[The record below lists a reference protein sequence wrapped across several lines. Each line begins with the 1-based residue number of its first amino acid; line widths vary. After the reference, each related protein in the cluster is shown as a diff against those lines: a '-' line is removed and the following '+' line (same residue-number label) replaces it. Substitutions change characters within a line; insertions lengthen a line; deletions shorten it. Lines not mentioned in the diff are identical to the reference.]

1 MFINPMSEQDEFKA
15 EEVTSIQ
22 SSELPTQPYNGS
34 EMETHIPPSDLHS
47 FQIGTGSSVGR
58 QREHNEDALFA
69 MSTNLVT
76 NRVALPV
83 GLFIV
88 ADGMGGHAHGEKASE
103 LAIQGM
109 VSSVLPELAP
119 YTLGLKKEINEK
131 KLREIME
138 RGIHTAHSSIQ
149 ENATGGGS
157 TLTALLLVDEILII
171 AHIGDS
177 RAYHFDG
184 EYNPRILTTDHS
196 LVKRLEDLG
205 QITADEAAIHPQRN
219 VLYRALG
226 QVEHVDAEIISTVV
240 PSSGYLVVCS
250 DGLWGEVP
258 GEEIARIISK
268 SSSPQQASQALLA
281 AANAAGGPD
290 NISVIIIKVLE
301 NT

>member
-1 MFINPMSEQDEFKA
+1 MSEQDEFKA

-22 SSELPTQPYNGS
+22 SSELPTQPYDGS
-34 EMETHIPPSDLHS
+34 KMESHIPPSNLHS

-119 YTLGLKKEINEK
+119 YTLGLVEEIKEK

-138 RGIHTAHSSIQ
+138 RGIHTAHDSIQ
-149 ENATGGGS
+149 ENAAGGGS

-184 EYNPRILTTDHS
+184 EYSPRILTTDHS